1 VARTREFDLPDEPQW
16 YKDAVFYEVRVRSY
30 FDSAADGIGDF
41 PGLTSKLDYLREL
54 GITALWLLPF
64 YPSPLRDDGY
74 DISDYTDVHP
84 DCGTLNE
91 FKAFLREAHRR
102 GIRVVTELVINHT
115 SDQHPWF
122 QRARRSAPGSR
133 HRNFYIWSDK
143 AEEYKEARI
152 IFQDFELSNWTWDPV
167 GHAYY
172 FHRFYSHQPDLN
184 FDNTEVKRAT
194 IAVLDFWLGM
204 GVDGLRLDAVPYLYK
219 REGTNCENLPETHAF
234 LRELRAHVDA
244 KFKNRMLL
252 AEANQWPEDA
262 VTYLNEKECHMAFH
276 FPLMPRLFMA
286 VRREDRFPITDI
298 WAQTP
303 PIDETC
309 QWALFLRNHDELTLE
324 MVTEEE
330 RDYMYHAYARESRMR
345 LNLGIRRRLAPLL
358 GNNRRS
364 IELINALLFSMP
376 GTPVVY
382 YGDEIGM
389 GDNVYL
395 GDRDGVRTPMQWSG
409 DRNAGFSSAN
419 PQQLILPVIIDYEYH
434 YQTVNVEAQE
444 HNRHALL
451 WWMRRLIALRKQ
463 HRAFG
468 RGTME
473 ILNPENP
480 RVLAFVR
487 SWQEER
493 ILVVANLSRF
503 VQYVELDLSRFK
515 GLVPIELFGHTP
527 FPPIGD
533 LPYLLTLGPHNFQW
547 FALEQPHH
555 KLTARQ
561 STEPHNIE
569 ASGSWESFIR
579 GESSEPLERAIAN
592 YMPRCRWFR
601 AKSRTIRRVQ
611 IFDVVP
617 VTEAEG
623 AFVAM
628 LSVEYSFGDPESYV
642 FPIAFVTG
650 ESAAELQ
657 VRAPESIIANLKL
670 MSRNGDGVGG
680 IVFDAAGDPRVSR
693 TLLDLIVRRRHL
705 KGEGGEI
712 RSGSSQAARESLEAL
727 NDGELKVRTM
737 RAEQSNTSIVLGD
750 DKLIMKVFRKLE
762 PGVSPELEI
771 GRLLA
776 ERGGFPHTPEMVGWL
791 EYHVERQQP
800 YTVAVIHRYVPNQG
814 DAWEYTGRELTLFF
828 ERMAARK
835 DDVIAPPAGRF
846 VDAIMASE
854 APPNIDDLIGAY
866 LEAARLL
873 GRRTAELHL
882 ALAAATDLPAFA
894 PEPYSTLYQR
904 ASYQSMRNLT
914 GETFRALRG
923 GIDALDPASRDAAI
937 RLLGRQEEINL
948 LFADFIKRRI
958 NVVRTRC
965 HGDLHLGQILATGND
980 FLIID
985 FEGEP
990 ARTLAERQRK
1000 RSPLRDVA
1008 GMLRSFHYAALSTLG
1023 KMTQS
1028 GALGQIDFAAAE
1040 PWARLWHT
1048 WTAWA
1053 FLRSYLDT
1061 AAKAPFV
1068 SSDRD
1073 ELRTLLNTFLLEKAI
1088 YELGYELN
1096 NRPDWVHIPI
1106 HAMEGILGETGPAS
1120 H

>member
-1 VARTREFDLPDEPQW
+1 VARIKESRLPDEPLW
-16 YKDAVFYEVRVRSY
+16 YKNAVFYEVRVRSY
-30 FDSAADGIGDF
+30 FDSSGDGIGDF
-41 PGLTSKLDYLREL
+41 PGLTNKLDYLHEL
-54 GITALWLLPF
+54 GVTVLWLLPF

-74 DISDYTDVHP
+74 DISNYTDVHP
-84 DCGTLNE
+84 DCGTLQD
-91 FKAFLREAHRR
+91 FRTFLREAHRR

-122 QRARRSAPGSR
+122 QRARRSPPGSR
-133 HRNFYIWSDK
+133 QRDFYIWNDT
-143 AEEYKEARI
+143 AERYREARI

-167 GHAYY
+167 GRAYY

-184 FDNTEVKRAT
+184 FDNPEVRRAT
-194 IAVLDFWLGM
+194 MAVLDFWLGL

-234 LRELRAHVDA
+234 LRELRAHVDR

-262 VTYLNEKECHMAFH
+262 VTYLGEKECHMAFH

-330 RDYMYHAYARESRMR
+330 RDYMYRAYARESRMR

-358 GNNRRS
+358 SNNRRT

-409 DRNAGFSSAN
+409 DRNAGFSTAN
-419 PQQLILPVIIDYEYH
+419 PQQLILPVVIDYEYH

-444 HNRHALL
+444 RNRHALL

-487 SWQEER
+487 AYQEER

-515 GLVPIELFGHTP
+515 GMVPVELFGHTN
-527 FPPIGD
+527 FPAIGD

-547 FALEQPHH
+547 FSLEHPHRELTVRQRAEPHH
-555 KLTARQ
+555 
-561 STEPHNIE
+561 IE
-569 ASGSWESFIR
+569 APGTWESFIR
-579 GESSEPLERAIAN
+579 GEAREPLERALAD
-592 YMPRCRWFR
+592 YMPTCRWFR
-601 AKSRTIRRVQ
+601 SKARNIRRLQ
-611 IFDVVP
+611 IFEVIPVP
-617 VTEAEG
+617 EAEG
-623 AFVAM
+623 TFMTMVN
-628 LSVEYSFGDPESYV
+628 VEYGFGDPDAYV
-642 FPIAFVTG
+642 LPLGFGAGDAAG
-650 ESAAELQ
+650 ELRS
-657 VRAPESIIANLKL
+657 RAPEQIVAELKL
-670 MSRNGDGVGG
+670 FGRNGAGGGV
-680 IVFDAAGDPRVSR
+680 IFDAASDPRVSR
-693 TLLDLIVRRRHL
+693 ALLDLVARHRHVR
-705 KGEGGEI
+705 GEH
-712 RSGSSQAARESLEAL
+712 
-727 NDGELKVRTM
+727 GELHADATHAVRNGNAGVDNDLAV
-737 RAEQSNTSIVLGD
+737 RPLHGEQTNTSIVLGD
-750 DKLIMKVFRKLE
+750 KLIVKLLRKLE
-762 PGVSPELEI
+762 EGVSPELEI

-776 ERGGFPHTPEMVGWL
+776 ERSFAHTPELVGWL
-791 EYHVERQQP
+791 EYQVERQP
-800 YTVAVIHRYVPNQG
+800 PNTVAVIHRYVPNQG
-814 DAWEYTGRELTLFF
+814 DAWGYTNHELRRFF
-828 ERMAARK
+828 ERIATKK
-835 DDVIAPPAGRF
+835 DVAIEVPAGRF
-846 VDAIMASE
+846 VDAITSDE
-854 APPNIDDLIGAY
+854 APTFVNDLIGAY
-866 LEAARLL
+866 LDVARLL

-882 ALAAATDLPAFA
+882 VLAGAIDLPAFA

-904 ASYQSMRNLT
+904 ATYQSMRNLA
-914 GETFRALRG
+914 GETFRLLRG
-923 GIDALDPASRDAAI
+923 RLRVLDPALRELAS
-937 RLLGRQEEINL
+937 RLLERQDDINRV
-948 LFADFIKRRI
+948 FAEFLKHRI
-958 NVVRTRC
+958 NAVRTRC
-965 HGDLHLGQILATGND
+965 HGDLHLGQILATGKD
-980 FLIID
+980 FMIID

-990 ARTLAERQRK
+990 ARTLSERQRK

-1008 GMLRSFHYAALSTLG
+1008 GMIRSFHYAALSTLMQ
-1023 KMTQS
+1023 MTQS
-1028 GALGQIDFAAAE
+1028 GALGPLDFAVTE

-1048 WTAWA
+1048 WTSWA
-1053 FLRSYLDT
+1053 YLRSYLET
-1061 AAKAPFV
+1061 AGSAPFAPAY
-1068 SSDRD
+1068 RE
-1073 ELRTLLNTFLLEKAI
+1073 ELGMLLNTFLLEKAL

-1096 NRPDWVHIPI
+1096 NRPDWLHIPI
-1106 HAMEGILGETGPAS
+1106 HAVEGIAGGGAA
-1120 H
+1120 